1 MKFIEL
7 YGFSCSGKSFLAKE
21 ICSKEKIDSSFLIIS
36 KKNRVIRLLQKI
48 IHLRYLNIEDLKF
61 ISNLHKNF
69 KFINF
74 KYKLKN
80 YFSFLYL
87 IGFIRKNIRFNKSII
102 IDHGI
107 FQCLF
112 SCYIYSY
119 NDLDNNKEILLI
131 LKNYFSKISIKC
143 HYQIICV
150 NTDLKI
156 VKSRL
161 KDTKNYSNLL
171 FLEENIE
178 RVKNTYQQ
186 IEQICNQLSNEYID
200 FESF

>member
-36 KKNRVIRLLQKI
+36 KNNRVIRLLQKF
-48 IHLRYLNIEDLKF
+48 IHLRYLNTQDLKF
-61 ISNLHKNF
+61 ISNIHKNF
-69 KFINF
+69 KFINL
-74 KYKLKN
+74 KYKLRN
-80 YFSFLYL
+80 YFSLLYL
-87 IGFIRKNIRFNKSII
+87 LGFIRKNIRLNKSVI

-119 NDLDNNKEILLI
+119 SDLNNNKEILLI
-131 LKNYFSKISIKC
+131 LKKYFSKIPIKC
-143 HYQIICV
+143 HYRIICV
-150 NTDLKI
+150 DTELKI

-161 KDTKNYSNLL
+161 KNTKNYSNLI
-171 FLEENIE
+171 FLEE
-178 RVKNTYQQ
+178 YHFF
-186 IEQICNQLSNEYID
+186 CLYL
-200 FESF
+200 